1 MDRLVSTDWLAEH
14 CTDADLV
21 VLDAT
26 LHLPDSGRD
35 ARAEYLASHIPGARF
50 LDLASFIDESSEVPK
65 ALPTAEQFADRMG
78 ALGLAPSSRVVLY
91 DDSAIKSSARAWFI
105 FDHYGMDQVAILDG
119 GLAKWQAEGRATFD
133 GEEACDP
140 VDFPVPTPRRS
151 VRSKADM
158 LANCATR
165 EAQVVDARDNARF
178 TGAPDSGS
186 DGHIPGAA
194 NLHFPR
200 LFREDGT
207 WKDTPALRSEFAEAG
222 VDLDRPVVASCN
234 SGMTACV
241 LLFGMGLE
249 GKDDA
254 ALYDGSWMEWG
265 SDPATPKE
273 SGAHGE

>member
-1 MDRLVSTDWLAEH
+1 MDRLVSTDWLAQH
-14 CTDADLV
+14 RKDADLV

-26 LHLPDSGRD
+26 MHLPDSGRD
-35 ARAEYLASHIPGARF
+35 ARAEYLAAHIRGARF
-50 LDLASFIDESSEVPK
+50 LDLASFIDEGSEVPK
-65 ALPTAEQFADRMG
+65 ALPTAEQFAARMG
-78 ALGLAPSSRVVLY
+78 SLGIARSSRVVLY
-91 DDSAIKSSARAWFI
+91 DDSAIKSAARAWFI

-119 GLAKWQAEGRATFD
+119 GLAKWQAEGRETSE
-133 GEEACDP
+133 GGEACDP
-140 VDFPVPTPRRS
+140 VDFPLPTPRRS

-165 EAQVVDARDNARF
+165 EAQVVDARDAARF
-178 TGAPDSGS
+178 AGAPDSGS

-207 WKDTPALRSEFAEAG
+207 WKGAPALRAEFAEVG

-241 LLFGMGLE
+241 LLFGMGLA

-254 ALYDGSWMEWG
+254 ALYDGSWMDWG

>member
-1 MDRLVSTDWLAEH
+1 MDRLVSTDWLAERR
-14 CTDADLV
+14 TDADLV

-26 LHLPDSGRD
+26 MHLPDSGRD
-35 ARAEYLASHIPGARF
+35 ARAEYLAAHIPGALF
-50 LDLASFIDESSEVPK
+50 LDLPSFTDESSEVPK
-65 ALPTAEQFADRMG
+65 ALPTAEQFAARMG
-78 ALGLAPSSRVVLY
+78 ALGIVPSSRIVLY
-91 DDSAIKSSARAWFI
+91 DDSAIKSAARAWFI

-119 GLAKWQAEGRATFD
+119 GLAKWRAEGRATSD
-133 GEEACDP
+133 GEEACAP
-140 VDFPVPTPRRS
+140 VELPVPTPRRS

-158 LANCATR
+158 FANCTTR
-165 EAQVVDARDNARF
+165 EEQVVDARDEARF
-178 TGAPDSGS
+178 AGAPDSGS

-200 LFREDGT
+200 LFQEDGT
-207 WKDTPALRSEFAEAG
+207 WKGAPALRSDFAKAG

-241 LLFGMGLE
+241 LLFGMVLA

-273 SGAHGE
+273 SGSHGE